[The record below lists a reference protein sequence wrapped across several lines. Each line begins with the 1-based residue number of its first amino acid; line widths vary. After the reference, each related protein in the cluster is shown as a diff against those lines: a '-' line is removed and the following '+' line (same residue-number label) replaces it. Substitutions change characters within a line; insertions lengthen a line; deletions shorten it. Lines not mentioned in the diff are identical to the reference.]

1 MMLKISSF
9 LFGIIAISS
18 SIILF
23 SANSPSL
30 SFVYA
35 QDTQY
40 YNNNTNENNNSS
52 LLINELASIK
62 NILESKVTKLVT
74 ALQIASSLPQIL
86 QPPDVNLIDPKVN
99 GIPEDADIEK
109 RKIAKILLDQFNEFS
124 SIVFL
129 LNNGD
134 VYFDEPFE
142 RQLNR
147 TVTNLSFREYYQAVE
162 QTKKTYLSDAI
173 ISKTTGRNLAVIA
186 TPVINKENEMTGILL
201 GAINFNNYDQF
212 LQSLNLQ
219 NNTRLVLIDKTGVKI
234 GDSNENE
241 TSVSKES
248 FEKKQFSNLTSF
260 KLALEGKSGS
270 IVEEFE
276 GKESQI
282 TFLPYDLYQ
291 NKRILLLVQICNSD
305 EGNESNKCI
314 DNNNGINLF
323 NENIL
328 KKLLS
333 LVKIFSLNRLIQLL
347 LSMHLFD

>member
-1 MMLKISSF
+1 MLKILSF

-18 SIILF
+18 IILF
-23 SANSPSL
+23 SANSSSL
-30 SFVYA
+30 SSIYA

-40 YNNNTNENNNSS
+40 SNNNINENNNSS
-52 LLINELASIK
+52 LLNELENIK
-62 NILESKVTKLVT
+62 TILESKVTKLAT

-86 QPPDVNLIDPKVN
+86 QSPDINLVDPNVN

-124 SIVFL
+124 SVVFL

-147 TVTNLSFREYYQAVE
+147 TVTNLSFRDYYQAVE

-186 TPVINKENEMTGILL
+186 TPVINKENNMTGILL
-201 GAINFNNYDQF
+201 GTINFNNYDKF

-219 NNTRLVLIDKTGVKI
+219 NNTRLVLIDKNGVKI
-234 GDSNENE
+234 GDSNEKE

-248 FEKKQFSNLTSF
+248 FEKKQFF
-260 KLALEGKSGS
+260 KS
-270 IVEEFE
+270 
-276 GKESQI
+276 
-282 TFLPYDLYQ
+282 Y
-291 NKRILLLVQICNSD
+291 
-305 EGNESNKCI
+305 
-314 DNNNGINLF
+314 
-323 NENIL
+323 
-328 KKLLS
+328 
-333 LVKIFSLNRLIQLL
+333 LI
-347 LSMHLFD
+347 

>member
-1 MMLKISSF
+1 MMLKISNFS
-9 LFGIIAISS
+9 FGIIIT

-30 SFVYA
+30 SSIYA

-40 YNNNTNENNNSS
+40 SNNNTNENNNSS
-52 LLINELASIK
+52 FLINELENIK

-74 ALQIASSLPQIL
+74 ALQIASNIPQIL
-86 QPPDVNLIDPKVN
+86 QPPDISLIDSKVN

-109 RKIAKILLDQFNEFS
+109 RKIAKTLLDQFNEFS
-124 SIVFL
+124 SIDFL
-129 LNNGD
+129 LSNGD
-134 VYFDEPFE
+134 IYFDEPFDD
-142 RQLNR
+142 QLNR
-147 TVTNLSFREYYQAVE
+147 TVTNLSFRDYYQVVE

-173 ISKTTGRNLAVIA
+173 ISITTGRNLAVIA

-201 GAINFNNYDQF
+201 GTINFNNYDKF
-212 LQSLNLQ
+212 LQSFNLQ
-219 NNTRLVLIDKTGVKI
+219 NNTRLVLIDKNGVKI

-241 TSVSKES
+241 TSTSKES
-248 FEKKQFSNLTSF
+248 FEKKQFSNLTSV

-270 IVEEFE
+270 LVEKFD
-276 GKESQI
+276 GKQSQI
-282 TFLPYDLYQ
+282 TFLPYDLFQ
-291 NKRILLLVQICNSD
+291 NKRILLLIQICNND

-328 KKLLS
+328 TKLRS
-333 LVKIFSLNRLIQLL
+333 F
-347 LSMHLFD
+347 F

>member
-1 MMLKISSF
+1 MLKILSF
-9 LFGIIAISS
+9 LFVIITIS

-23 SANSPSL
+23 SANS
-30 SFVYA
+30 SFISIYA

-40 YNNNTNENNNSS
+40 YNNNINENNNSS
-52 LLINELASIK
+52 LLNELENIK
-62 NILESKVTKLVT
+62 NILESKVTKLAT

-86 QPPDVNLIDPKVN
+86 HPPDINLIDPKVN

-109 RKIAKILLDQFNEFS
+109 RKIGKILLEQFNEFFS
-124 SIVFL
+124 VVFL

-147 TVTNLSFREYYQAVE
+147 TATNLSFRDYYQAVE

-173 ISKTTGRNLAVIA
+173 ISITTGRNLAVIA

-201 GAINFNNYDQF
+201 GAINFNNYDKF

-219 NNTRLVLIDKTGVKI
+219 NNSRLVLIDKTGVKI
-234 GDSNENE
+234 GDSTENQ
-241 TSVSKES
+241 TSASKES

-260 KLALEGKSGS
+260 KLALDGKSGS
-270 IVEEFE
+270 TVEKFE

-282 TFLPYDLYQ
+282 TFLPYDLFQ
-291 NKRILLLVQICNSD
+291 NKRILLLIQGCNS
-305 EGNESNKCI
+305 NVINSNLCI
-314 DNNNGINLF
+314 DNDDNNKELNLI
-323 NENIL
+323 NENV
-328 KKLLS
+328 LS
-333 LVKIFSLNRLIQLL
+333 RLGT
-347 LSMHLFD
+347 FF

>member
-1 MMLKISSF
+1 MLKISSF
-9 LFGIIAISS
+9 LFGIIIAISS

-52 LLINELASIK
+52 LLINELENIK

-99 GIPEDADIEK
+99 GIPEDADLEK
-109 RKIAKILLDQFNEFS
+109 RKIGKILLDQFEFFS
-124 SIVFL
+124 VVFL
-129 LNNGD
+129 LNNGN

-147 TVTNLSFREYYQAVE
+147 TTTNLSFRDYYQAVE

-173 ISKTTGRNLAVIA
+173 ISTTTGRNLAVIA

-201 GAINFNNYDQF
+201 GAINFNNYDEF

-234 GDSNENE
+234 GDSNEKE
-241 TSVSKES
+241 TSASKES

-282 TFLPYDLYQ
+282 TFLPYDLFQ

-328 KKLLS
+328 TKLGS
-333 LVKIFSLNRLIQLL
+333 F
-347 LSMHLFD
+347 F

>member
-1 MMLKISSF
+1 MLKILSF
-9 LFGIIAISS
+9 LFGIITI

-23 SANSPSL
+23 SAKSS
-30 SFVYA
+30 SISSIYA

-40 YNNNTNENNNSS
+40 YYNTTNENNSS
-52 LLINELASIK
+52 LLNELESIK
-62 NILESKVTKLVT
+62 NILESKVTKLATV
-74 ALQIASSLPQIL
+74 LQIASNLPQIL
-86 QPPDVNLIDPKVN
+86 QPPDVNLVDPKVN

-109 RKIAKILLDQFNEFS
+109 RKIAKILLDQFKEFS
-124 SIVFL
+124 SIDFL

-134 VYFDEPFE
+134 IYFDEPFE
-142 RQLNR
+142 DQLNR
-147 TVTNLSFREYYQAVE
+147 TVTNLSFRDYYQAVE

-186 TPVINKENEMTGILL
+186 TPVINKENNMTGILL
-201 GAINFNNYDQF
+201 GTINFNNYDKF

-219 NNTRLVLIDKTGVKI
+219 NNSRLVLIDKTGVKI

-260 KLALEGKSGS
+260 KLALEGRSGS
-270 IVEEFE
+270 ILEKFD

-282 TFLPYDLYQ
+282 TFLPYDLFQ
-291 NKRILLLVQICNSD
+291 NKRILLLIQDCNSY
-305 EGNESNKCI
+305 EGNESNLCI
-314 DNNNGINLF
+314 DNNREINLF

-328 KKLLS
+328 SKLGS
-333 LVKIFSLNRLIQLL
+333 F
-347 LSMHLFD
+347 F

>member
-1 MMLKISSF
+1 MLKILSF
-9 LFGIIAISS
+9 LFGIIAIS

-23 SANSPSL
+23 SANSPSI
-30 SFVYA
+30 SSIYA

-40 YNNNTNENNNSS
+40 YNNTTNKNINSS
-52 LLINELASIK
+52 LLNELENIK
-62 NILESKVTKLVT
+62 NILESKVTKLAT

-86 QPPDVNLIDPKVN
+86 QPPDINLVDPKVK

-109 RKIAKILLDQFNEFS
+109 REIAKILLDQFEFS
-124 SIVFL
+124 SIDFL

-134 VYFDEPFE
+134 IYFDEPFE
-142 RQLNR
+142 DQLNR
-147 TVTNLSFREYYQAVE
+147 TVTNLSFRDYYQAVE

-186 TPVINKENEMTGILL
+186 TPVINKDNNMTGILL
-201 GAINFNNYDQF
+201 GTINFNNYDKF

-219 NNTRLVLIDKTGVKI
+219 NKSGLVLIDKTGVKI

-270 IVEEFE
+270 IVEKFG

-282 TFLPYDLYQ
+282 TFLPYDLFQ
-291 NKRILLLVQICNSD
+291 NKRILLLIQDCDSNVNNS
-305 EGNESNKCI
+305 NQCI
-314 DNNNGINLF
+314 NNNNNNKDLNLI
-323 NENIL
+323 NENVL
-328 KKLLS
+328 T
-333 LVKIFSLNRLIQLL
+333 RLGT
-347 LSMHLFD
+347 FF